1 MPNIDQLKIKG
12 ELFEDHG
19 TFVMFEIKDKA
30 YLNEILSNVLTFNIN
45 PDKISFIEISNDG
58 LCPHTDGYVGCRLN
72 YVLEDSESITVFWKL
87 AKKSFSPEL
96 AKKLKDGSY
105 KPTETKGH
113 NYSDLDYVC
122 SFKSTQGDAHLIDVR
137 NIHSVEKYKCTVKR
151 KLLSFRWDPKYNLEE
166 IYNLQKENTFMDTT
180 DTKLMNIYSDAT
192 MNVLTSSQNT
202 NFIIKYKDIFPVG
215 LSDLEFDATDQD
227 VQYFTAEATFK
238 YTIYDITDLNG
249 DSL

>member
-1 MPNIDQLKIKG
+1 MEIFKLFKKIKLDMPNIDQLKIKG

-58 LCPHTDGYVGCRLN
+58 LCPHTDGYVGCSLN

-113 NYSDLDYVC
+113 NYSDLEYVC

-166 IYNLQKENTFMDTT
+166 IYNSIRIVVNPKREDTNQVKYEARLISTKESTHE
-180 DTKLMNIYSDAT
+180 K
-192 MNVLTSSQNT
+192 Q
-202 NFIIKYKDIFPVG
+202 
-215 LSDLEFDATDQD
+215 
-227 VQYFTAEATFK
+227 
-238 YTIYDITDLNG
+238 
-249 DSL
+249 

>member
-1 MPNIDQLKIKG
+1 MEVFKLFKKIKLDMPNIDQLKIKG

-45 PDKISFIEISNDG
+45 PDKISFIEISNDC
-58 LCPHTDGYVGCRLN
+58 LCPHTDGYVGCSLN

-113 NYSDLDYVC
+113 NYSDLEYVC

-166 IYNLQKENTFMDTT
+166 IYNSIRIVVNPKREDTNQVKYEARLISTKESTHE
-180 DTKLMNIYSDAT
+180 K
-192 MNVLTSSQNT
+192 Q
-202 NFIIKYKDIFPVG
+202 
-215 LSDLEFDATDQD
+215 
-227 VQYFTAEATFK
+227 
-238 YTIYDITDLNG
+238 
-249 DSL
+249 